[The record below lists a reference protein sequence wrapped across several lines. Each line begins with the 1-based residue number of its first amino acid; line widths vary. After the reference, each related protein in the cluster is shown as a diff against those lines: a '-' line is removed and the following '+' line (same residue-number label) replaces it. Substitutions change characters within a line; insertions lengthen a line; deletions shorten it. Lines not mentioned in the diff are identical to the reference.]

1 MSNVF
6 IFTNGGKKSQRELV
20 EDITSW
26 YINTK
31 LPRYK
36 NLNIEIDL
44 ENIND
49 AQGFCTE
56 IDDRE
61 FHIQIDKRLQGD
73 DFVTCL
79 FHELTHVEQHLRN
92 KFGIKDE
99 VDHLDYFDR
108 PYEIDAYTKQEQ
120 LLEEYRLCS

>member
-6 IFTNGGKKSQRELV
+6 IFTNGGKKSQRQLV

-56 IDDRE
+56 IDNRE

-108 PYEIDAYTKQEQ
+108 PYEIDAYAKQEQ

>member
-56 IDDRE
+56 IDKRE

-92 KFGIKDE
+92 KFGIREDN
-99 VDHLDYFDR
+99 DNIHYLDR
-108 PYEIDAYTKQEQ
+108 LYEIDAYTKQEQ

>member
-31 LPRYK
+31 LSRYK

-56 IDDRE
+56 IDDRV
-61 FHIQIDKRLQGD
+61 FHVQIEKRLRDD
-73 DFVTCL
+73 DFLTCL

-108 PYEIDAYTKQEQ
+108 PYEIDAYIKQEQ

>member
-1 MSNVF
+1 MSNIF
-6 IFTNGGKKSQRELV
+6 IFTWGGRKSQRQLA
-20 EDITSW
+20 EDITAW
-26 YINTK
+26 YINKK

-44 ENIND
+44 EKID
-49 AQGFCTE
+49 DVQGYCVE
-56 IDDRE
+56 IDKRT
-61 FHIQIDKRLQGD
+61 FSVVIDKRLQGD

-92 KFGIKDE
+92 KFGIND
-99 VDHLDYFDR
+99 DNDDIHYLDR
-108 PYEIDAYTKQEQ
+108 PYEIDAYIKQEQ

>member
-1 MSNVF
+1 MSNIF
-6 IFTNGGKKSQRELV
+6 IFTWGGRKSQRQLA
-20 EDITSW
+20 EDITAW
-26 YINTK
+26 YINKK

-44 ENIND
+44 EKID
-49 AQGFCTE
+49 DVQGYCVE
-56 IDDRE
+56 IDKRT
-61 FHIQIDKRLQGD
+61 FSVVIDKRLQGD

-92 KFGIKDE
+92 KFGIREDN
-99 VDHLDYFDR
+99 DNIHYLDR
-108 PYEIDAYTKQEQ
+108 PYEIDAYIKQEQ

>member
-1 MSNVF
+1 MSNIF
-6 IFTNGGKKSQRELV
+6 IFTWGGKKSQRQLA
-20 EDITSW
+20 EDITLW
-26 YINTK
+26 YINEK

-44 ENIND
+44 EKID
-49 AQGFCTE
+49 DVQGYCVE
-56 IDDRE
+56 IDKRT
-61 FHIQIDKRLQGD
+61 FSVVIDKRLQGD
-73 DFVTCL
+73 DFITCL

-92 KFGIKDE
+92 KFGIREDN
-99 VDHLDYFDR
+99 DNIHYLDR